1 MEISTQKPEIAK
13 VGASEN
19 PVTLSERAL
28 EAVKQAFRE
37 QNLEGQSLRI
47 GLVPGGCAG
56 FSYDMDVVAEAGP
69 FDLKFEQGGI
79 SILVDQ
85 KSVPLLKGTEV
96 DYVVEGMHAGFAF
109 KNPNARS
116 SCGCGSSFQA

>member
-1 MEISTQKPEIAK
+1 MEISPSTLGTASA
-13 VGASEN
+13 GAES
-19 PVTLSERAL
+19 PVKLSERAL

-37 QNLEGQSLRI
+37 QKLEGQNLRI

-56 FSYDMDVVAEAGP
+56 FSYDMDVVPEARPG
-69 FDLKFEQGGI
+69 DLKFEQGGI
-79 SILVDQ
+79 SILVDA

-96 DYVVEGMHAGFAF
+96 DYVQDGMHAGFAF

-116 SCGCGSSFQA
+116 SCGCGSSFSA